1 MKLLLLILHKVQ
13 VTLVETI
20 FLKAKVLLVTISLAL
35 ILAEVIFLLEEG
47 VIFKVEVVLTMV
59 VRDLGTLGII
69 MLLLML
75 KNWYAKCA

>member
-1 MKLLLLILHKVQ
+1 MLILHKVW

-47 VIFKVEVVLTMV
+47 VVFKVEVVLTMV
-59 VRDLGTLGII
+59 VEDPGILGII

-75 KNWYAKCA
+75 KSWYVKFT